1 MDVFLLNI
9 KKLCVKFICDNFV
22 YPNHLP
28 IIPNMNKMNHS
39 KTVGRREFLKKGTM
53 AALSLPLINS
63 YNSHLSDDNISESQ
77 LQVKPEWRNKQAG
90 MVYRQLGRT
99 GFMISELAYG
109 TERNTPDN
117 TRPIEIALERGINFF
132 DTAPQYGNGAAE
144 TTLGKVFD
152 TPSKRDKIFIATKL
166 SPLPGLRNRLYR
178 EIFDTLPPTKQQAI
192 KDRAIELRTE
202 CGIEKPG
209 YYIVYWPG
217 QQRQLDPVFI
227 SNAMMEEY
235 GDKVESSPEFKKLI
249 FKTVEESL
257 KRMGTDYIDVLHCP
271 HSAATPVEI
280 RNPAI
285 IDAFSELRKQGKVR
299 SLGFSAHH
307 GMADLINT
315 AIDLKYFD
323 VVMMAYNVIN
333 YGFLDHILRKAR
345 ENGIGLIA
353 MKAAMAVAT
362 PYDPVQ
368 VPVPDWRVNKLNQ
381 IIPEEMKLQVKAF
394 LWALQN
400 QDLSAV
406 NAGMY
411 TEEMV
416 LENLSAVGRKVD
428 LKLA

>member
-1 MDVFLLNI
+1 MSRLKSI
-9 KKLCVKFICDNFV
+9 
-22 YPNHLP
+22 
-28 IIPNMNKMNHS
+28 
-39 KTVGRREFLKKGTM
+39 GRREFLQKGTM

-63 YNSHLSDDNISESQ
+63 YNTHLKENFKTESQ
-77 LQVKPEWRNKQAG
+77 LQVKPEWRNKQEG

-117 TRPIEIALERGINFF
+117 PRPMEIALERGINFF

-152 TPSKRDKIFIATKL
+152 TPSKRDKVFIATKL

-178 EIFDTLPPTKQQAI
+178 EIFDTLPSSKQQLIKERAI
-192 KDRAIELRTE
+192 KLRAE

-235 GDKVESSPEFKKLI
+235 GEKVEGNPEFKKLI

-257 KRMGTDYIDVLHCP
+257 KRIGTDYIDVLHCP
-271 HSAATPVEI
+271 HSAATPTEI
-280 RNPAI
+280 MNPAI
-285 IDAFSELRKQGKVR
+285 IDAYRELKKQGKVR
-299 SLGFSAHH
+299 SLGFSTHH

-323 VVMMAYNVIN
+323 VVMLAYNVIN
-333 YGFLDHILRKAR
+333 YGFLDHILKRAK
-345 ENGIGLIA
+345 ESGMGLIA

-368 VPVPDWRVNKLNQ
+368 VPVPDWRVKKLNQ
-381 IIPEEMKLQVKAF
+381 IIPEEMKLHVKAF

-416 LENLSAVGRKVD
+416 LENLSVVGRKVD
-428 LKLA
+428 LVLA